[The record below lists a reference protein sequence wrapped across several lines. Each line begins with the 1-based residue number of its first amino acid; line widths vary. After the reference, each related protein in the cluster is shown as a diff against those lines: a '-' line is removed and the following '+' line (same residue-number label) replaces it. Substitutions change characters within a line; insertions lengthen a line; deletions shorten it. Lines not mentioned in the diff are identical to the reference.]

1 MNSKNKNAVEQGQ
14 LPLVRNTL
22 RTNIPVEVVAKQK
35 TLLGAINLCITES
48 GLEDKEIYLT
58 LGIDPGHFSNLRK
71 GTGHFP
77 TEKIDPLM
85 DLCGNEAPLIWL
97 ANKRNYGL
105 VLLQSEAERRADEL
119 QEMLAAERLKNK
131 TLIEAFHGRSF
142 A

>member
-1 MNSKNKNAVEQGQ
+1 
-14 LPLVRNTL
+14 
-22 RTNIPVEVVAKQK
+22 
-35 TLLGAINLCITES
+35 
-48 GLEDKEIYLT
+48 
-58 LGIDPGHFSNLRK
+58 
-71 GTGHFP
+71 
-77 TEKIDPLM
+77 M

-105 VLLQSEAERRADEL
+105 VLLQSEAERRAEQL